1 MGKQKADL
9 SKPRDRGASD
19 KIETLTGQEGAP
31 AAPSAPATEAHT
43 PIKPKSK
50 ISPSTWDKAG
60 YFTTLAATIA
70 LAAGV
75 GGMTGAL
82 TMTGPAGIW
91 ASGAVAQTAAA
102 EATPSH
108 DWVASIDEQFV
119 KLTDRFDRL
128 ERAQAEPAAKLAKL
142 SDKIDR
148 IERHDATGSIATAS
162 QAGQAEPARPVVT
175 GWILRRVSNGT
186 ASIQSR
192 TGAMEVMTGT
202 MIPGV
207 GRVESIRRQ
216 GSRWVVVTSQGM
228 IVGR

>member
-9 SKPRDRGASD
+9 SKPRERAASD

-31 AAPSAPATEAHT
+31 AAPSAPAAELHT

-75 GGMTGAL
+75 GGVAGAL
-82 TMTGPAGIW
+82 TMSGPAGIW
-91 ASGAVAQTAAA
+91 ASGALAQTAAA

-119 KLTDRFDRL
+119 KLSDRFDRL
-128 ERAQAEPAAKLAKL
+128 ERAQAEPAARLAKL
-142 SDKIDR
+142 ADKVDHL
-148 IERHDATGSIATAS
+148 ERHDATGSIASAPQTNS
-162 QAGQAEPARPVVT
+162 AEPGRAVVP

-207 GRVESIRRQ
+207 GRVEGIRRQ